1 MRLIKGL
8 QIALL
13 LMLFFSCRKP
23 YNPEVTTVNSNVLVV
38 EGMINVGTD
47 STIFKLS
54 RTQPIGDQTK
64 NKPEVGAVVTVE
76 SDANEKFVLSEK
88 TQGRYVSPGL
98 NLPKTKKY
106 RLSIKTARGVTY
118 LSDFVEVKVT
128 LPIDSVN
135 FEAKPD
141 GLQIYVNTHDNSNN
155 SKYYKWDYV
164 ETWEFYSPFYSNLIW
179 ENGGIKQRDMINNNI
194 TRCWQNN
201 SIQPITIASSAKLE
215 KDVIYNSPLTF
226 IKSDSEKIGNK
237 YSILVKQYALTKEA
251 YEFWENLKK
260 NTESLGSVFDP
271 QPSQISGNIRNVANA
286 GEPVIGYIS
295 AGTYAEK
302 RIFIRKSQL
311 PPWPVPYP
319 PYCLAPDTIRP
330 ADYKV
335 TFEFGH
341 NIPLEET
348 QIEGW
353 GLVILSG
360 VPACVDCTLR
370 GSNKQ
375 PAFWQ

>member
-23 YNPEVTTVNSNVLVV
+23 YNPEVTTLNSNVLVV

-54 RTQPIGDQTK
+54 RTQPIGDKTK
-64 NKPEVGAVVTVE
+64 NTPEVGAVVTVE
-76 SDANEKFVLSEK
+76 SDANEKFILSEK
-88 TQGRYVSPGL
+88 TQGKYVSPGL

-106 RLSIKTARGVTY
+106 RLSIKTARGITY

-128 LPIDSVN
+128 PPMDSVN
-135 FEAKPD
+135 FEVKPD

-155 SKYYKWDYV
+155 SRYYKWDYI
-164 ETWEFYSPFYSNLIW
+164 ETWEFISAFYSSLIW
-179 ENGGIKQRDMINNNI
+179 QNGAVRQRDMINNNI
-194 TRCWQNN
+194 TRCWLSN
-201 SIQPITIASSAKLE
+201 SNQPITIASSAKLE
-215 KDVIYNSPLTF
+215 KDLISNSPLTF
-226 IKSDSEKIGNK
+226 IKANSEKLGYK

-286 GEPVIGYIS
+286 AEPVIGYIS

-302 RIFIRKSQL
+302 RIFITKSQL
-311 PPWPVPYP
+311 PPWRVPNP
-319 PYCLAPDTIRP
+319 CISPDTVFF
-330 ADYKV
+330 DKYKEQ
-335 TFEFGH
+335 FEFGN
-341 NIPLEET
+341 NIPLEEVV
-348 QIEGW
+348 IEGQ
-353 GLVILSG
+353 GPAILSG
-360 VPACVDCTLR
+360 TRSCTDCTLR
-370 GSNKQ
+370 GTNKQ
-375 PAFWQ
+375 PTFWQ